1 MEWLGTRQGGAVDI
15 HKLRC
20 VVSLARL
27 RNVTRAAE
35 ENYVAQSTMSST
47 ISSVEAEL
55 GCTLFTRTNRSI
67 TVTRAG
73 EVFVAAAEDILK
85 RFDSALVELRRL
97 DNEEEP
103 QLVIGFNTVST
114 GSSIAEITLPFQR
127 SHPEYTVRLAKH
139 SLTKLSEYLAD
150 GRADIVFGNQF
161 EARRMTDSRYVVIA
175 ETYPCVYLP
184 KRHPLTA
191 KESLTLA
198 DLQGEM
204 LFCACTD
211 HEPRSMSAAAEAL
224 QEAGVPYSSGS
235 LTPNEETIFSM
246 VESGLGLYP
255 ASTWYQHAYKDRVA
269 CRPLDL
275 AIENMQIVVMWRDPK
290 LDDLAND
297 LASHAR
303 RVFVAQQP
311 DTIDW
316 EVE

>member
-1 MEWLGTRQGGAVDI
+1 MDI

-255 ASTWYQHAYKDRVA
+255 ASTWYQHAFKDRVA

-275 AIENMQIVVMWRDPK
+275 TIENMQIVVMWRDPG

-297 LASHAR
+297 LASHVR
-303 RVFVAQQP
+303 RVFLAQQP
-311 DTIDW
+311 VGIGRK
-316 EVE
+316 VE